1 MTLHLDVRLHARDLD
16 VALHV
21 ADGET
26 VALLGPNGAGKSTTL
41 DLLCGL
47 LEPDE
52 GRVEL
57 DGRLLAGDGAW
68 VPPHE
73 RRVALLAQEPLL
85 LPHLSARQ
93 NVAFGPRSQGVGRR
107 EASDR
112 AQGLLDALGVGD
124 LAGRRPAAL
133 SGGQAQR
140 VAVARA
146 LAAEPRLLLLDEP
159 LAALD
164 VTAAPQVRGLLREV
178 LTGRTAVVVTHDP
191 LDALALADR
200 VVVLESGRV
209 VESGPTRDVLA
220 RPRSEFAA
228 RVAGLD
234 LLAGTVHG
242 GAVHTGD
249 VVVEGVA
256 PEPVA
261 EGERA
266 VAVFRPASVA
276 VHRERPGGSP
286 RNAWPAV
293 VTELEPRGDLVRVR
307 AGEVAA
313 DVTLAAVADLGL
325 APGDGVWLVVKA
337 SEVAIHPAR
346 A

>member
-1 MTLHLDVRLHARDLD
+1 MTLRLDVRRHDRDLD
-16 VALHV
+16 VALEV

-41 DLLCGL
+41 DLVCGL
-47 LEPDE
+47 LAPDE

-57 DGRLLAGDGAW
+57 DGRVLAGHGAW

-85 LPHLSARQ
+85 LPHLTALQ
-93 NVAFGPRSQGVGRR
+93 NVAFGPRSRRVPRR
-107 EASDR
+107 EASAR
-112 AQGLLDALGVGD
+112 AQELLDRMGVGE
-124 LAGRRPAAL
+124 LAARRPRAL

-164 VTAAPQVRGLLREV
+164 VTAAPQVRSLLREV
-178 LTGRTAVVVTHDP
+178 LGGRSALVVTHDP

-200 VVVLESGRV
+200 VVVLEGGRV

-234 LLAGTVHG
+234 LLAGTMRG
-242 GAVHTGD
+242 GAVHAGG

-256 PEPVA
+256 EMPVA
-261 EGERA
+261 DGRAA

-276 VHRERPGGSP
+276 VHRQPPGGSP

-313 DVTLAAVADLGL
+313 DVTLAAVADLAL
-325 APGDGVWLVVKA
+325 APGDEVWLVVKA